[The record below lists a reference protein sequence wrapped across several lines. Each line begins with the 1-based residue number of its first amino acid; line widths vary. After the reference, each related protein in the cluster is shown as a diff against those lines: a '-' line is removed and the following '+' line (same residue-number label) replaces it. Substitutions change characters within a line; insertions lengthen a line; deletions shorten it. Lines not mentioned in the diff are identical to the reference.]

1 MLTSVNPSSVLL
13 LLYIL
18 KYPHVKF
25 QNKAVLCDGSCMSE
39 QTSHFTNIFKMP
51 LFWTIHGRF
60 FLCLNVCKLSHH
72 TIFSLGLHFFRM
84 PWYIVATLYV
94 CVCANTHLDVQTWCQ
109 TVVCVCVCVG
119 GWNIVRCWE
128 RCLLS
133 VTVHS
138 QSSEWELLTSFDIVE
153 YILIFFLKY
162 QPTCQNE
169 RCVFTGIN
177 MFWDMMLCSPVEI
190 YRRWRQYVH
199 LKCL

>member
-109 TVVCVCVCVG
+109 TVVCVCVCVWVG
-119 GWNIVRCWE
+119 GI
-128 RCLLS
+128 LS
-133 VTVHS
+133 DVEKDAYC
-138 QSSEWELLTSFDIVE
+138 QSR
-153 YILIFFLKY
+153 YIL
-162 QPTCQNE
+162 
-169 RCVFTGIN
+169 
-177 MFWDMMLCSPVEI
+177 SPQSES
-190 YRRWRQYVH
+190 YWLH
-199 LKCL
+199 LILWNTY